1 MPPMNT
7 GGFSEI
13 LAPGLMAIVGTR
25 LKSTESWYKQF
36 YNDRDTKRNYE
47 DVLAA
52 AGLPMASAKGEGDP
66 IISEDALEGNTKRIT
81 PEEWGI
87 GCEITQTAWED
98 DLYAGEGSPLR
109 DAANGLADSLME
121 RKEVEAHNSI
131 FVDGFDSTAVTTL
144 PNNTESIF
152 ATSHVPISGGEAAA
166 QSNRVD
172 VDLSVSSYRDAMLQ
186 FRKYVNDRGI
196 RIPGHAKPQKL
207 IAGVDLTY
215 VMQEIVGSTW
225 RPDTSNRVENVSRGE
240 VSLVN
245 TPYITLDDDWFI
257 FAQKHYN
264 DHFKRSGARFDNFD
278 ERRRRVAVFVA
289 WERYK
294 FQCYHWLG
302 VRGSQGA

>member
-25 LKSTESWYKQF
+25 LKSKQSYYKQF
-36 YNDRDTKRNYE
+36 YNTRTTKRNYE

-52 AGLPMASAKGEGDP
+52 TGLPMASAKGEGDA

-98 DLYAGEGSPLR
+98 DLYAGDGSPLR

-121 RKEVEAHNSI
+121 RKEVEAHRI
-131 FVDGFDSTAVTTL
+131 FVDGFDSTAVTVL
-144 PNNTESIF
+144 PNNTEAIF
-152 ATSHVPISGGEAAA
+152 ATSHVPIAGGEAAA
-166 QSNRVD
+166 QVNRED
-172 VDLSVSSYRDAMLQ
+172 VDLSVASYRDAMIR
-186 FRKYVNDRGI
+186 FKKYVNDRGI
-196 RIPGHAKPQKL
+196 RIPGYATPKKM
-207 IAGVDLTY
+207 IAGEDLSY
-215 VMQEIVGSTW
+215 IMQEIIGSTW

-240 VSLVN
+240 VTPMN
-245 TPYITLDDDWFI
+245 TPYITANDDWFL
-257 FAQKHYN
+257 FADKHFN
-264 DHFKRSGARFDNFD
+264 DYFARSGARFDNFD

-302 VRGSQGA
+302 VHGSKGT